1 MSEGSNRRV
10 IHDAHVSSG
19 EMHPWFRRANSSQVT
34 HESMVAR
41 PSLLLIGPT
50 PPPFHGVAVAVQ
62 SLLQS
67 CVVEQFRVCH
77 LDLAD
82 RRGIEHVNKPDV
94 YDVALFLQQWLELF
108 KILIRTCPTLT
119 YLVVSQSTIGF
130 LRDSLLIWPAYLRGS
145 QIVLHL
151 HGGNFRDW
159 LLGRS
164 WLMKEYVRTVLR
176 RITRVIVLGDSLK
189 SQFDGLVEPSRIAV
203 VSNGIDWED
212 SGSLQR
218 VGGNSSRYRIL
229 HLSTLSHLKG
239 ALVLIQAIP
248 LVLRRR
254 QDVEFV
260 FAGPWSH
267 AEDKQCAEEF
277 IAQHNIAQHIR
288 FSGQVDGNE
297 KRGLFLSADIF
308 VFPGVQQ
315 EGQPLVVIEAM
326 AAGLP
331 VIFTDRG
338 CLRDTVV
345 NGKTGLEAPINDPHQ
360 LADRI
365 LWLLDH
371 SEEREAMGK
380 HARHRYET
388 LYTKKRHIENM
399 IEVLA
404 SSCTK

>member
-1 MSEGSNRRV
+1 MRCRCEVSDPRV
-10 IHDAHVSSG
+10 IHEAQQ
-19 EMHPWFRRANSSQVT
+19 EMEIHMMS
-34 HESMVAR
+34 R

-50 PPPFHGVAVAVQ
+50 PPPFHGVAVAIQ

-67 CVVEQFRVCH
+67 PILEQFRVSH

-82 RRGIEHVNKPDV
+82 RRGIQHVNKPDLH
-94 YDVALFLQQWLELF
+94 DVALFLQQWLRLF
-108 KILIRTCPTLT
+108 TILFRTCPTVT
-119 YLVVSQSTIGF
+119 YLVLSQSTIGF

-145 QIVLHL
+145 KIVLHL
-151 HGGNFRDW
+151 HGGNFRNW
-159 LLGRS
+159 LRGRS
-164 WLMKEYVRTVLR
+164 WLMKAYVELVLK
-176 RITRVIVLGDSLK
+176 RITRVIVLGESLK
-189 SQFDGLVEPSRIAV
+189 SQFDGLVEQSRIAV

-212 SGSLQR
+212 SGSPR
-218 VGGNSSRYRIL
+218 EVAYRGSRFRIL

-239 ALVLIQAIP
+239 ALVLLQAIP
-248 LVLRRR
+248 LVLHRRR
-254 QDVEFV
+254 DVEFV

-267 AEDKQCAEEF
+267 TEDRHWAEQF
-277 IAQHNIAQHIR
+277 IVQQNLGEHVR

-297 KRGLFLSADIF
+297 KRILFNSADVF

-345 NGKTGLEAPINDPHQ
+345 NGETGLEAPINDASQ
-360 LADRI
+360 LAGRI

-371 SEEREAMGK
+371 SEEMEAMGK
-380 HARHRYET
+380 RARQRYES

-404 SSCTK
+404 SSCRSRPA